1 MNRRAQG
8 IGLVSKLL
16 LTLVVILI
24 IAGILYMT
32 AQQFGDDVTG
42 LGACKPRAAQTGG
55 RGFCASDSACAQP
68 VTDDAVDGKVD
79 PAKEYKQYIGFDCLD
94 EDGEPLAPRQ
104 YCCAIYPNSVNPPT
118 RTEAAG
124 TLTDKAA
131 GG

>member
-24 IAGILYMT
+24 IAGIIYMT
-32 AQQFGDDVTG
+32 AERFGDDVEG
-42 LGACKPRAAQTGG
+42 LGACESRAAQTGG
-55 RGFCASDSACAQP
+55 RGFCSADSGCLTQP
-68 VTDDAVDGKVD
+68 VPPVDRT
-79 PAKEYKQYIGFDCLD
+79 KEYTQYLGFDCLD

-104 YCCAIYPNSVNPPT
+104 YCCAIYPTSVNPPT

-124 TLTDKAA
+124 TPTGNAI

>member
-8 IGLVSKLL
+8 ISLVSKLL

-24 IAGILYMT
+24 IAGIIYMT
-32 AQQFGDDVTG
+32 AERFGDDVEG
-42 LGACKPRAAQTGG
+42 LGACESRAAQSGG
-55 RGFCASDSACAQP
+55 RGFCASDSGCTQP
-68 VTDDAVDGKVD
+68 VVGQEATAKFDA
-79 PAKEYKQYIGFDCLD
+79 ATEYKQYLGFDCLD

-104 YCCAIYPNSVNPPT
+104 YCCAIYPTSVNPPT

-124 TLTDKAA
+124 TLTGNAI